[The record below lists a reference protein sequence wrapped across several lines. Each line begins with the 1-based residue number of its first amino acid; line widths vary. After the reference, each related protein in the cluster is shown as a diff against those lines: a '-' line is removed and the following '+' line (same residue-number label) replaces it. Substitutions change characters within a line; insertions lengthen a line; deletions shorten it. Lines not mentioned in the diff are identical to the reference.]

1 MDKIVREVRKA
12 CDVRLVDM
20 ASHLNMKPSNYSNM
34 ESGKLTTS
42 KTPDLQKMALSF
54 LSEKLRLKIESKKNV
69 VNIINRD
76 INELENLS
84 EQIQNN
90 F

>member
-20 ASHLNMKPSNYSNM
+20 ASHLSMKPSNYSNM
-34 ESGKLTTS
+34 ECGKLITS

-54 LSEKLRLKIESKKNV
+54 LSEKLRLKIESKKNAV
-69 VNIINRD
+69 SNIHCD
-76 INELENLS
+76 IAILEKLS
-84 EQIQNN
+84 EQLQNN